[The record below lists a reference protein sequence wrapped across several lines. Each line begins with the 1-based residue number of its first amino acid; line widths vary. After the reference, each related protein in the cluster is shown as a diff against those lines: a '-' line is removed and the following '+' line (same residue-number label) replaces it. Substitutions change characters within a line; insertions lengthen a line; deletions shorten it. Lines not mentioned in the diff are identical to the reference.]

1 MQDLWYP
8 LIGGMVHGASSSRR
22 RRGERYFVRICTQ
35 LDTWKKFQV
44 GKRVA
49 RNGAGMADYILKLF
63 DRELIRFS
71 AKDTGDIPE
80 ISITHIDQDAL
91 SLMPLGMEV
100 SDRGLARWLKHRK
113 IPRNRAY
120 IHSFLAKTGL
130 SANSTMGIIDVSKG
144 LSLNDSYWVV
154 REGDSKN
161 FDQCNLYDNK
171 FSELL
176 ANIAF
181 TGYSS
186 SVRTSVVS
194 SPEFT
199 TNGMLPKCWRRQSG
213 KIYLYKG
220 GTVGASNTGNEPYSE
235 YYAWQIAQI
244 LGVNAIEYNIAKWKS
259 RLCSKCEIFTSKDI
273 SFVPVGNIVKQGG
286 MQAVIDYY
294 GTLDSKYRDM
304 LEDMFVFDA
313 VIANTDRHFG
323 NFGFLVDAATNTLKA
338 PAPLFDHGNSLF
350 NFASPIEIESK
361 DVFINFA
368 DVQAPVCYSNFFS
381 VAKSCMKSRHREGLR
396 HLLKFKLKKHPRYNL
411 SSKRLK
417 YIEIAVQKRASL
429 LLDGETH
436 TESELSFW

>member
-1 MQDLWYP
+1 M
-8 LIGGMVHGASSSRR
+8 
-22 RRGERYFVRICTQ
+22 EFV
-35 LDTWKKFQV
+35 
-44 GKRVA
+44 
-49 RNGAGMADYILKLF
+49 LKLF
-63 DRELIRFS
+63 D
-71 AKDTGDIPE
+71 DILLSFTAHRTLNGTE
-80 ISITHIDQDAL
+80 VHITSFDPSKRARL
-91 SLMPLGMEV
+91 PLGMEATD
-100 SDRGLARWLKHRK
+100 SSLERWLRHRT
-113 IPRNRAY
+113 IPANRAY
-120 IHSFLAKTGL
+120 VQNFLSKNGL
-130 SANSTMGIIDVSKG
+130 SENDFIGILSVCKG
-144 LSLNDSYWVV
+144 LSLIDCYWVTTPDDKKTFQQV
-154 REGDSKN
+154 N
-161 FDQCNLYDNK
+161 LFDNR
-171 FSELL
+171 FSQVLSQ
-176 ANIAF
+176 IAF
-181 TGYSS
+181 TGYGS

-396 HLLKFKLKKHPRYNL
+396 HLLNFKLKKHPRYNL

-429 LLDGETH
+429 LLEGETH
-436 TESELSFW
+436 SESELSFW

>member
-35 LDTWKKFQV
+35 LDSWKKFQV
-44 GKRVA
+44 SKRVA
-49 RNGAGMADYILKLF
+49 QNGADMADYILKLF

-80 ISITHIDQDAL
+80 ISITHTDQDAL
-91 SLMPLGMEV
+91 SFMPLGMEV

-154 REGDSKN
+154 REGDSKT
-161 FDQCNLYDNK
+161 FGQCNLYDNK

-181 TGYSS
+181 TGYGS

-244 LGVNAIEYNIAKWKS
+244 LGVNAIEYNISKWKS
-259 RLCSKCEIFTSKDI
+259 RLCSKCEIFTS
-273 SFVPVGNIVKQGG
+273 
-286 MQAVIDYY
+286 
-294 GTLDSKYRDM
+294 
-304 LEDMFVFDA
+304 
-313 VIANTDRHFG
+313 
-323 NFGFLVDAATNTLKA
+323 
-338 PAPLFDHGNSLF
+338 
-350 NFASPIEIESK
+350 
-361 DVFINFA
+361 
-368 DVQAPVCYSNFFS
+368 
-381 VAKSCMKSRHREGLR
+381 
-396 HLLKFKLKKHPRYNL
+396 
-411 SSKRLK
+411 
-417 YIEIAVQKRASL
+417 
-429 LLDGETH
+429 
-436 TESELSFW
+436 